1 MADLELTEFE
11 ADVLDM
17 IGLLQPGEIVTYGE
31 VAAEVGKPGAARA
44 VGSTLRRHGSDV
56 PWWRVIAANGRLVPG
71 GEVRQ
76 TKKLKA
82 EGVPVRNG
90 RVVMSQLT
98 D

>member
-1 MADLELTEFE
+1 MADVELTEFE